1 MLRLSNIIL
10 FLSYCPIVTSSSE
23 KIGLVT
29 ENEATERRRKL
40 GEDSNREES
49 RKDAFEVAGLS
60 KVRDK
65 RSQFQKIKYIYLL
78 HFHHSAFDKFYSKS
92 LAEVGI
98 S

>member
-1 MLRLSNIIL
+1 MVLLSH
-10 FLSYCPIVTSSSE
+10 CPIDLLSLE

-40 GEDSNREES
+40 GEDGNREES

-65 RSQFQKIKYIYLL
+65 RSQFQKIRNIYYYLMQ
-78 HFHHSAFDKFYSKS
+78 FHHSAFDRFYS
-92 LAEVGI
+92 
-98 S
+98 